1 MMRLALTL
9 RFAFHIPATFSPP
22 ALVGIGLL
30 SLLATPCSLADSLQ
44 VQMNQVAF
52 DVRGPKTAVVEYQGP
67 AKAGTFIVYR
77 GDHAVARGNLQALPA
92 FAEWGEAKQYFAL
105 DYSQISQPGNY
116 RVSVSVGALSA
127 QSAEIKLSQDALF
140 QASAKATLDYFKQ
153 SRHTGEA
160 DKSLRIINTERR
172 VNVYGGWKDAGGDTG
187 KYLSHLTYANFFN
200 PQQASMLTWVLAQ
213 TYDQQPQRYR
223 QAQLENAVLDELF
236 WGADFMHRLVD
247 PSGVFYTTVFDQ
259 WGSGERMVTGFEG
272 IEGKYTERYQA
283 SFRAGGGMAI
293 AALARAAVVAKK
305 TARHGEFSAQD
316 YLDDAERGFAHLQSN
331 NLRYLPDGKEN
342 IIDDYCALM
351 AATELYRATQ
361 KPTYL
366 QAARQRAANLNQR
379 VSAQGWFISDDKQR
393 PYYHAVEAGLPIL
406 SLLAYRRIEPDPKA
420 QAAAAQ
426 TVVRVLTYQL
436 QLNQSVA
443 NPYNYAR
450 QNFRMAQPGEA
461 AGPLQAG
468 FFMPHKNETGYW
480 WQGESARLA
489 SLASAA
495 SEARRDLA
503 KQFKGARARQLQV
516 FAQHQMDWLLGR
528 NPYGICMLYGFG
540 VKNSPSADSA
550 GSMLVGG
557 ISNGITGADKR
568 DDGSGIVFAPGPFV
582 SGPEDQGWRW
592 IEQWIPHSAWY
603 LHAIVAMAQ

>member
-1 MMRLALTL
+1 MRQKLLPTL
-9 RFAFHIPATFSPP
+9 IRAFSPP
-22 ALVGIGLL
+22 ALAGVGLL
-30 SLLATPCSLADSLQ
+30 GLLATQSSLADSLQ

-52 DVRGPKTAVVEYQGP
+52 DVRGPKTAIIEYQGP

-77 GDHAVARGNLQALPA
+77 GDSEVARGALQALPA
-92 FAEWGEAKQYFAL
+92 FAEWGEAKQYYAV
-105 DYSQISQPGNY
+105 DYSQLTKPGNY
-116 RVSVSVGALSA
+116 RVSVAIGGLSA
-127 QSAEIKLSQDALF
+127 QSAPVKVSQQALF

-213 TYDQQPQRYR
+213 TYDQHPQLYK
-223 QAQLENAVLDELF
+223 QARLETQLLEELF
-236 WGADFMHRLVD
+236 WGADFMHRLLD
-247 PSGVFYTTVFDQ
+247 QSGVFYTTVFDQ
-259 WGSGERMVTGFEG
+259 WGSAERMVTGFEG

-305 TARHGEFSAQD
+305 TGKHGEFTAAQ
-316 YLDDAERGFAHLQSN
+316 YLADAERGYAHLQEN

-351 AATELYRATQ
+351 AATELYRATH
-361 KPTYL
+361 KAAYL
-366 QAARQRAANLNQR
+366 NDARDRASKLQRRL
-379 VSAQGWFISDDKQR
+379 SAQGWFISDDKER
-393 PYYHAVEAGLPIL
+393 PYYHAVEAGLPLL
-406 SLLAYRRIEPDPKA
+406 SLLAYRAIEP
-420 QAAAAQ
+420 AAAAKNAVAE
-426 TVVRVLTYQL
+426 TVARALHYQL
-436 QLNQSVA
+436 NLNQQVA

-450 QNFRMAQPGEA
+450 QTFRVAQTGEP

-489 SLASAA
+489 SLTSAA
-495 SEARRDLA
+495 L
-503 KQFKGARARQLQV
+503 QARQAISTRLTKQEAQELQR

-550 GSMLVGG
+550 GSMLTGG

-568 DDGSGIVFAPGPFV
+568 DDGSGISFAPGPFKP
-582 SGPEDQGWRW
+582 GPEDEGWRW

-603 LHAIVAMAQ
+603 LYAIVAMTE